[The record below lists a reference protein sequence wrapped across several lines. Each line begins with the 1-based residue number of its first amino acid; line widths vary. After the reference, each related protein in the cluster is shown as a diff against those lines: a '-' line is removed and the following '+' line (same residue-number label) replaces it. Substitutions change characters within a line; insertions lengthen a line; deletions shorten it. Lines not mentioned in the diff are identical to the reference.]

1 VIVRHLTLSD
11 FRNYAAA
18 DVELAPGTN
27 LFIGRNGQGK
37 TNLVEAIG
45 YLSTLGSHRVSSDQ
59 AMIRAGRDSA
69 IIRTRLEHNGRD
81 LLAEVQINRSTP
93 NRAQVNRG
101 QIKPRE
107 LPRYFSSVL
116 FAPEDLGIVRGDPSA
131 RRKFADQLIV
141 LRTPR
146 MAGVYAD
153 YDRTLRQRNTLLKSA
168 RGSGLK
174 ESQLSTL
181 EVWDD
186 KLITL
191 GTEII
196 GARSRL
202 VAEMAAPLQDAYRS
216 VVGDD
221 HGPRISLIMSVDGV
235 DADDD
240 GFPNAPAPTSAASG
254 VSSSSSGSGSGST
267 ESESASG
274 GVGGAASA
282 TGGSVAT
289 LPSAAEVAEAFRR
302 RIAERRRAE
311 LDRGV
316 TLVGPHRDDLLF
328 ELNGLPVKGYA
339 SHGESWSFAL
349 SLKLA
354 SAELLRRE
362 SNLGDPVLILDDVFA
377 ELDQSRRRRL
387 AEAISGYEQV
397 LITAAVLDDV
407 PEQLTAR
414 TVRIAAGEIVGTSD
428 SAVLSDGPTDSP
440 SDSAAES
447 SDSPVSEAA
456 ESSRG
461 AMADDDAVRDVATR
475 QAASV
480 PDGTAPGTDRG

>member
-1 VIVRHLTLSD
+1 MIVRHLTLSD

-202 VAEMAAPLQDAYRS
+202 VAEMAAPLQAAYRS

-240 GFPNAPAPTSAASG
+240 GFPNAPAPAS
-254 VSSSSSGSGSGST
+254 VSSAVAAGAGSSSGSDGAGTDTSAAGGSG
-267 ESESASG
+267 A
-274 GVGGAASA
+274 V
-282 TGGSVAT
+282 
-289 LPSAAEVAEAFRR
+289 LPTPAEVAEAFRR

-362 SNLGDPVLILDDVFA
+362 STLGDPVLILDDVFA

-387 AEAISGYEQV
+387 AEAIAGYEQV

-428 SAVLSDGPTDSP
+428 AVASNDNATASAVASSEP
-440 SDSAAES
+440 STAA
-447 SDSPVSEAA
+447 AA
-456 ESSRG
+456 NTE
-461 AMADDDAVRDVATR
+461 
-475 QAASV
+475 
-480 PDGTAPGTDRG
+480 PGTERG